1 MSKYVPVDECLCE
14 VLNYAARY
22 AIGRRTYAVQSVV
35 SYIEPLVGELDDVTL
50 RCIRNDID
58 EAAARAG
65 GLGDERTDRL
75 DWLRLRQKVHEEL
88 ETRRGD
94 AKR

>member
-1 MSKYVPVDECLCE
+1 MSKHVPVDECLCE

-22 AIGRRTYAVQSVV
+22 AIGRRTYAVQHVV

-58 EAAARAG
+58 EAAARDG
-65 GLGDERTDRL
+65 GLGDERIDAPE
-75 DWLRLRQKVHEEL
+75 WLRLRDKIGMEL
-88 ETRRGD
+88 EKRRGD
-94 AKR
+94 AQR

>member
-1 MSKYVPVDECLCE
+1 MNKHVPVDECLCE

-22 AIGRRTYAVQSVV
+22 AIGRRTYAVQHVV

-58 EAAARAG
+58 EAAARDG
-65 GLGDERTDRL
+65 GLGDKRIDAPE
-75 DWLRLRQKVHEEL
+75 WLRLRQKVHDEL
-88 ETRRGD
+88 KKRRGD
-94 AKR
+94 AQR